1 MDDGFS
7 SVDIKAII
15 ARLRTTA
22 TDMSPAVRKR
32 HCYELYE
39 TFAVKF
45 PHLFEAALNP
55 GFDLKFLDMIL
66 HERERLISRQTDV
79 ESADTK
85 VYKALQSEYMPNFVS
100 EHRGE

>member
-7 SVDIKAII
+7 AAHIKEII
-15 ARLRTTA
+15 AKLRDTA
-22 TDMSPAVRKR
+22 TDLAPLARKR
-32 HCYELYE
+32 HCYELHE
-39 TFAVKF
+39 AFAIKF

-66 HERERLISRQTDV
+66 HERDRLISRQTDV

-85 VYKALQSEYMPNFVS
+85 VYRALQTEYMPDLVDKS
-100 EHRGE
+100 